1 MAEGRATDC
10 PSRIA
15 TGLGSGFIA
24 GSLFGGIASNW
35 GDVPVVLRNKPWPA
49 LVRTGS
55 VMMQHGATLGLVG
68 LAYSTVDC
76 IAESIRGKKD
86 WVNGSLGGLAAG
98 GMLGL
103 RGNEKQYA
111 STGKKT

>member
-1 MAEGRATDC
+1 MAEDRATDC

-55 VMMQHGATLGLVG
+55 VMMQHGTTLGLVG

-98 GMLGL
+98 GMIGL
-103 RGNEKQYA
+103 RG
-111 STGKKT
+111 KKIIKSPTENY